1 MPVHLA
7 HSQGPAVV
15 RRLEGVEMRPGR
27 FPLFRTAA
35 AALVLFAVGGCTSA
49 PDPPDQQTRTGTSAA
64 AATASATA
72 TTPSFAAVLKK
83 YSEDVRAG
91 GATAVVIQIKSRLG
105 EWSSAEGV
113 RNLET
118 NEPVQLTDQ
127 THVGDITMTMVAV
140 SVMKL
145 VEEGKIRLDDPVQK
159 HLPDFEGI
167 IKPPGPI
174 DIRSLLSHRSGM
186 PHYWENLPNV
196 GDPGDRKRTH
206 KERLAAAAAKPWTG
220 GSGSLF
226 SYSNTNYL
234 ALALLVEKLRGQ
246 DIGTVIRA
254 DTIEPLGLKDTSMT
268 GDGPAPQNL
277 VHGYTKTASGELVD
291 NALAPFHSGSPD
303 TGMISTVPELNTF
316 FAALQKGTLLAPRS
330 VEEMHHPKYEQFGLG
345 VLRRYDSCSNNDYFG
360 HMGVVRGYVALALIS
375 ADGSRQIAMA
385 VARAPKPDVIGFED
399 PESLE
404 MSDVAVNALSQ
415 AC

>member
-1 MPVHLA
+1 MQA
-7 HSQGPAVV
+7 
-15 RRLEGVEMRPGR
+15 GR
-27 FPLFRTAA
+27 FTPFRCSAAAA
-35 AALVLFAVGGCTSA
+35 AALVFFGVGGCTSA
-49 PDPPDQQTRTGTSAA
+49 RTPPDQQTAPVTGTSAA
-64 AATASATA
+64 ATATATASATA
-72 TTPSFAAVLKK
+72 TAPAFAAVLKK
-83 YSEDVRAG
+83 YSEDTRAG

-145 VEEGKIRLDDPVQK
+145 VEEGKIQLHDPIQK
-159 HLPDFEGI
+159 HLPDFENI

-174 DIRSLLSHRSGM
+174 TIRSLLSHRSGM
-186 PHYWENLPNV
+186 PRYWESLLRA
-196 GDPGDRKRTH
+196 GDPGDGKRSH
-206 KERLAAAAAKPWTG
+206 KERLSAAAEPWTG

-226 SYSNTNYL
+226 SYSGTNYS

-246 DIGTVIRA
+246 DIGAVLRA
-254 DTIEPLGLKDTSMT
+254 DTVEPLGLQGTVMT
-268 GDGPAPQNL
+268 GDGPGPQKL
-277 VHGYTKTASGELVD
+277 VHGYTKAESGELVD

-316 FAALQKGTLLAPRS
+316 FAALQKGTLLTPQS
-330 VEEMHHPKYEQFGLG
+330 VAEMHHPKYEQYGLG
-345 VLRRYDSCSNNDYFG
+345 VVRRYDSCSNNDYFG
-360 HMGVVRGYVALALIS
+360 HVGVVRGYAALALIS

-385 VARAPKPDVIGFED
+385 VARAPKPYLMGFDD
-399 PESLE
+399 PQSLE
-404 MSDVAVNALSQ
+404 MSEVAVDALNQ